1 MNLTK
6 FDPKQLETLL
16 TSDVFKRVQIDADE
30 KRMAAHQIAVDD
42 LLARETD
49 TAAIDAARAAAAE
62 ARRKFEPIETTYR
75 RAAYS
80 LHEKE
85 SSVKDLT
92 WSHEHTC
99 GQLRKDAASHTP
111 PIVGE
116 LDRALYFIACEI
128 RGAFKSRVNQVPLLM
143 GGNRER
149 ITHNTAQ
156 VDAALACVES
166 LRVTLEEM
174 AIQPM
179 ASEAIRARLS
189 AESDKLCELA
199 HEAGTMVRHLLPEE
213 LRGPG
218 FVDKPEFKGPRVLAL
233 PRG

>member
-1 MNLTK
+1 MRTTI
-6 FDPKQLETLL
+6 DQKQLEALMA
-16 TSDVFKRVQIDADE
+16 SEVFKRVQIDADE
-30 KRMAAHQIAVDD
+30 KRVAAHQAAVDA
-42 LLARETD
+42 LLTHEAD
-49 TAAIDAARAAAAE
+49 TAAIDTARAAVDE

-75 RAAYS
+75 KAAYA

-85 SSVKDLT
+85 SSLKDLT

-99 GQLRKDAASHTP
+99 GHLRKDAASHLP
-111 PIVGE
+111 PNVGE
-116 LDRALYFIACEI
+116 LDRALYFIAHEI
-128 RGAFKSRVNQVPLLM
+128 RAEFKSRVNQVPMFM

-149 ITHNTAQ
+149 ITDNNAQ

-166 LRVTLEEM
+166 LRVTIAEM

-179 ASEAIRARLS
+179 AEAEIKARLS
-189 AESDKLCELA
+189 AECAGLVELA
-199 HEAGTMVRHLLPEE
+199 HEAGAMVRHLLPEE